1 MMLLY
6 FLKPNKGPLWK
17 KMAFLRGGDPKKFFF
32 CIKSVK
38 KSSHG
43 FEMSNYGPQQLPTYN

>member
-1 MMLLY
+1 MEENGI
-6 FLKPNKGPLWK
+6 FKE
-17 KMAFLRGGDPKKFFF
+17 GGDLKKFFF

>member
-17 KMAFLRGGDPKKFFF
+17 KRAFLRGGGPKKVFF
-32 CIKSVK
+32 CIKSVQ

-43 FEMSNYGPQQLPTYN
+43 FEFSNYGPQELPTYN